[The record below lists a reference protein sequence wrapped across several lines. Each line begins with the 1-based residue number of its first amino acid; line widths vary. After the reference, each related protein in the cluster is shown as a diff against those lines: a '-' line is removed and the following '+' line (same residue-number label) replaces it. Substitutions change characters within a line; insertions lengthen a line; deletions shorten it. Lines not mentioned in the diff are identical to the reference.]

1 MGYNPYR
8 KHEVKPIDFVFLGAA
23 VAVAIGLVIWGFFG

>member
-8 KHEVKPIDFVFLGAA
+8 KHEVSRIDFVLLGAA
-23 VAVAIGLVIWGFFG
+23 IAVAIGLVIWGFFG